1 MFTNSISFQIC
12 INILISIIIIY
23 IVHHILNYL
32 KTTYSNQISKDLVNS
47 QLNRYKKIMKEL
59 QVQNNNISQQI
70 HEGEVDTMNT
80 ELLDFMKLQE

>member
-1 MFTNSISFQIC
+1 
-12 INILISIIIIY
+12 
-23 IVHHILNYL
+23 
-32 KTTYSNQISKDLVNS
+32 
-47 QLNRYKKIMKEL
+47 MKEL

>member
-12 INILISIIIIY
+12 INIFISIIIIY

-70 HEGEVDTMNT
+70 REGEVDTMNT